1 MTIDELLVRRNS
13 LKKTTSDTDTDTDT
27 DTCSY
32 RLSLRVA
39 QCQLQTRT
47 LLVELDGILQE
58 NGSLR
63 RLLVSDSKTE
73 K

>member
-13 LKKTTSDTDTDTDT
+13 LKKTTSDTDTDT